1 MAASRQP
8 ADEEAPNRQALSP
21 GLPSWRLLWTPQH
34 PRAQLPGCRGAL
46 LSQPPS
52 PSPSLARPRG
62 SGGRGR
68 RAQLTE
74 HPPVCGTGRSAPA
87 ACARGRG
94 RHRGREWRC
103 PLRTVGRAGG
113 GDDAAALV
121 SCSPLQ
127 PTHVCPAPGVGVE
140 AGPGSG
146 PRWGGPWSVSQW
158 ARTRTDAPAAA
169 HGGRGTEA
177 PGRQGRARCHAA
189 VTPPV
194 SNPDAHLVRVFFF
207 F

>member
-8 ADEEAPNRQALSP
+8 ADEEASNRQALSP
-21 GLPSWRLLWTPQH
+21 GLPAWHLLWTPQD
-34 PRAQLPGCRGAL
+34 PRAQLPACRGAL

-52 PSPSLARPRG
+52 LSPSLVRPRG

-74 HPPVCGTGRSAPA
+74 HPPLCGTGRSAPA

-121 SCSPLQ
+121 SCSLLQ
-127 PTHVCPAPGVGVE
+127 PTHVCPAWAWRPGRAVDP
-140 AGPGSG
+140 AGEDRGPFPSG
-146 PRWGGPWSVSQW
+146 PEPGQMLPQLPTEDA
-158 ARTRTDAPAAA
+158 ARRPR
-169 HGGRGTEA
+169 GGRVG
-177 PGRQGRARCHAA
+177 HAA
-189 VTPPV
+189 TLRSPLLLAALTPT
-194 SNPDAHLVRVFFF
+194 SSGFFF